1 MNFDSSSSK
10 LTRLLNQ
17 SKPGVP
23 ILTCDLREAGISA
36 RLASH
41 YVKNGWLNRI
51 GYGAYCLPNERVTL
65 DGALLVLQKDVP
77 GLHLASFSALNRW
90 GVRHNLTFNEKAVVW
105 GEPTVGLPKWVHES
119 FNVRYSS
126 AKLFAFKDSRL
137 DFDTRPVFSLDN
149 QGVFCSVIERGVL
162 ELLSESGT
170 FYSPEL
176 TRNIVESVRRLRPE
190 VLGPLLLS
198 CTSLKVK
205 RLFAL
210 LATEFNLIDVSRLY
224 SEYDITT
231 GEAKQWQVTVG
242 KNKTTT
248 IRKVKLVH
256 EAELPQS
263 SRVARRDHPVL
274 LRLGSAGLK
283 RRNRA

>member
-1 MNFDSSSSK
+1 MNFKLSPSK
-10 LTRLLNQ
+10 LTLLLNQ
-17 SKPGVP
+17 SKPGLP
-23 ILTCDLREAGISA
+23 ILTDDLRKAGISA
-36 RLASH
+36 RMASH
-41 YVKNGWLNRI
+41 YVKKGWLTRL
-51 GYGAYCLPNERVTL
+51 GFRAYCLPNDSVTL
-65 DGALLVLQKDVP
+65 EGALSVFQKTVP

-90 GVRHNLTFNEKAVVW
+90 GVRHNLSFNEKNIIW
-105 GEPTVGLPKWVHES
+105 GDPVTGLPKWVHES
-119 FNVRYSS
+119 FNIRYSC
-126 AKLFAFKDSRL
+126 AKLFYFSDSRL
-137 DFDTRPVFSLDN
+137 DFETRPAFSLD
-149 QGVFCSVIERGVL
+149 QYGVFCSVIERGVL

-170 FYSPEL
+170 YYSPEL

-190 VLGPLLLS
+190 VLGPLLVC
-198 CTSLKVK
+198 CTSLKVR

-224 SEYDITT
+224 SEYNIST

-248 IRKVKLVH
+248 IKKVKFVH

-263 SRVARRDHPVL
+263 SGIARRDHPVL

-283 RRNRA
+283 RGNRS